1 MAYLKTEDGD
11 VTSTIPPANAYAPD
25 TWKYLSILWILKL
38 LTFLVPKQ
46 TSKHEN
52 LHSCLTLV

>member
-38 LTFLVPKQ
+38 LTFLVP
-46 TSKHEN
+46 
-52 LHSCLTLV
+52 